1 MKQLLITFNVIF
13 LLFGNIFFLNIHST
27 HDHDHHHEH
36 VEQECLECLNIE
48 NNSNYIVESHK
59 LDFSNNIVSEL
70 ELQYLIIDVFSISRK
85 YNSRSPPV
93 L

>member
-1 MKQLLITFNVIF
+1 MKVFLFKLLYMKQLLITFNVIF

-48 NNSNYIVESHK
+48 NNSNYIVESGSHDDLVLAKGVYKK
-59 LDFSNNIVSEL
+59 LWDIQTGKTSL
-70 ELQYLIIDVFSISRK
+70 D
-85 YNSRSPPV
+85 
-93 L
+93 